1 VKVDATRKR
10 IALDFYLNRSRRGK
24 QSLSLPGVLTN
35 GLICCLLLISL
46 PIQGQEQT
54 PIRYRTEAN
63 FLAHFP
69 SFVEWPSSAFPDS
82 QAPMQL
88 CLFGDAD
95 FGTSLVE
102 LTKDVKAQDRRIEVR
117 SVKTTSQSR
126 SCHILFIGREDA
138 KRYGAILS
146 PLQDMPVLTVGE
158 TTDFLEAGGIVNF
171 VFGETLQIDINAEAA
186 DRAHLKIRS
195 NLAALARRVIHRD
208 KTKDP

>member
-10 IALDFYLNRSRRGK
+10 IALDFFLNRNRRRK

-69 SFVEWPSSAFPDS
+69 SFVEWPPGAFPDS
-82 QAPMQL
+82 RAPTQL

-102 LTKDVKAQDRRIEVR
+102 LTKDVKAQERRIEVR

-146 PLQDMPVLTVGE
+146 PIQDLPVLTVGE

-171 VFGETLQIDINAEAA
+171 VFGETLQIDINAGAA

-195 NLAALARRVIHRD
+195 NLAALARRVINRN
-208 KTKDP
+208 KTKEP